1 MDLFTK
7 KMKMT
12 VNERERKVREF
23 HEKFGSDVDHDLSYS
38 GGTLGLLDL
47 RLKLIREE
55 FYELE
60 DAAEAFLVTNTK
72 NDLENILK
80 ELADLQYV
88 VSGFAVSFGL
98 PLEEAF
104 NRVHESNMSKLG
116 EDGKPLVRADG
127 KILKSKNYVPPDL
140 SDLVK

>member
-1 MDLFTK
+1 
-7 KMKMT
+7 MT

-38 GGTLGLLDL
+38 GDTLGLLDF
-47 RLKLIREE
+47 RLKLIKEE
-55 FYELE
+55 FCELE
-60 DAAEAFLVTNTK
+60 DAAEDFLVTNTK

-116 EDGKPLVRADG
+116 EDGKPIYRKDG
-127 KILKSKNYVPPDL
+127 KVLKSKNYVPPDL
-140 SDLVK
+140 SDLI

>member
-104 NRVHESNMSKLG
+104 NRVHESNLTKLDD
-116 EDGKPLVRADG
+116 EGKPIIRVDG